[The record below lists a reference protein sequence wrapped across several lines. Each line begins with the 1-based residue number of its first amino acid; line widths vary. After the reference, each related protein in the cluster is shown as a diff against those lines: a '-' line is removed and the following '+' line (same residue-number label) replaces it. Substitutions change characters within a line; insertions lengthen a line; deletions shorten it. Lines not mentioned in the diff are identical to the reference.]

1 MTPELTNPSYN
12 DTVHNQTLTLV
23 LSPDVHNA
31 LVNLAL
37 NASRIVDRALDR
49 LPDVAAKV
57 CGGVFFCFYFLL
69 SFYNTECTRTGGVA
83 ADRKCAHELPGACG
97 RTFPRIRMARHR
109 RLRRYATHD
118 PAAFRVYVQMR
129 ARGAGK
135 QIPPEGRRTGPARR
149 GILARHR
156 NKGFMSRYVN
166 LQK

>member
-57 CGGVFFCFYFLL
+57 CGGVFFVSTFFFYFITPSAHEQAVLPLIESARTNCRELVAELFREYAWPVLGACVATQITILL
-69 SFYNTECTRTGGVA
+69 LFACLY
-83 ADRKCAHELPGACG
+83 KCAHMALAH
-97 RTFPRIRMARHR
+97 RYRPRAG
-109 RLRRYATHD
+109 
-118 PAAFRVYVQMR
+118 VQAPR
-129 ARGAGK
+129 D
-135 QIPPEGRRTGPARR
+135 EESSR
-149 GILARHR
+149 GIETRDL
-156 NKGFMSRYVN
+156 
-166 LQK
+166 